1 VPSAASVGATIT
13 LFSTCDLNAATEVRI
28 CGIAAPFVSRAE
40 DKVEVTVPPGAAGAC
55 PVQVLSPAGTYTA
68 AGTLTVS

>member
-13 LFSTCDLNAATEVRI
+13 LFSTCDLNTATEVRI
-28 CGIAAPFVSRAE
+28 RRIAAPFVSRAE
-40 DKVEVTVPPGAAGAC
+40 DKVEVTVPGAAGAC

>member
-1 VPSAASVGATIT
+1 VLRPRRVARHGG
-13 LFSTCDLNAATEVRI
+13 TEVRI

-40 DKVEVTVPPGAAGAC
+40 DKVEVTVPSGTAGAC